1 VSDIG
6 LHPSLGGLE
15 SARRLTPTAPAGH
28 HERLMQQRCFGD
40 WYFSFGRC
48 PE

>member
-1 VSDIG
+1 VSDIDCI
-6 LHPSLGGLE
+6 LVPGGGTL
-15 SARRLTPTAPAGH
+15 RQLTPEVPAGH

-40 WYFSFGRC
+40 WYVFFGRC